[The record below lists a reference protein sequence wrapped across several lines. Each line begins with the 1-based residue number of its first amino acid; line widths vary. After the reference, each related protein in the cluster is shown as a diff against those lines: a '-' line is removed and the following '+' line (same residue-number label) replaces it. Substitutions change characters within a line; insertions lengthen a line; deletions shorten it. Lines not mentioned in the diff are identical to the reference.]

1 MVASLKSKEELKGER
16 RKLMK
21 WVSQIPTLCVLLI
34 LKKKGTEWM
43 FSVGG
48 ADNVLHSCLT
58 SRQRD
63 SRWLLK
69 KRGTMF

>member
-1 MVASLKSKEELKGER
+1 
-16 RKLMK
+16 
-21 WVSQIPTLCVLLI
+21 
-34 LKKKGTEWM
+34 M

-48 ADNVLHSCLT
+48 ADNVLHSSLM

>member
-1 MVASLKSKEELKGER
+1 
-16 RKLMK
+16 
-21 WVSQIPTLCVLLI
+21 
-34 LKKKGTEWM
+34 M

-48 ADNVLHSCLT
+48 ADNVLHSCLM

-69 KRGTMF
+69 KEEQCFRAKTTTFKKVLMLRCSK

>member
-1 MVASLKSKEELKGER
+1 M
-16 RKLMK
+16 
-21 WVSQIPTLCVLLI
+21 SQIPTLCVLLI